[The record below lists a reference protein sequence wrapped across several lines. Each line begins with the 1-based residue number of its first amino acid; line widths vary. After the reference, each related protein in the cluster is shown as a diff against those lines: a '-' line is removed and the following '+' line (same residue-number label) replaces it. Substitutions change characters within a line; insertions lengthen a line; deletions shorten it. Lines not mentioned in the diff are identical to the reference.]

1 MIRQEASS
9 VLIVSSS
16 DKATEYLKNIL
27 DINIFDPVTVC
38 ATVGEAERMLLD
50 MPFDIIIVNTP
61 LSDDYGFQF
70 ALDANDR
77 YISSGVL
84 MLVKSEF
91 YDQICN
97 KVESQGI
104 LLVSKPSTKQALSQA
119 LHLLAATRMRI
130 RRLEEKAQTLEAK
143 MKEIRLINRAKWLL
157 IDQLKMSESD
167 AHRYIEK
174 TAMDRCVKKSEV
186 AESIIRTYDE

>member
-1 MIRQEASS
+1 
-9 VLIVSSS
+9 
-16 DKATEYLKNIL
+16 
-27 DINIFDPVTVC
+27 
-38 ATVGEAERMLLD
+38 
-50 MPFDIIIVNTP
+50 
-61 LSDDYGFQF
+61 
-70 ALDANDR
+70 
-77 YISSGVL
+77 